1 VIRIVLDTNVI
12 VSALVFGD
20 VPRGI
25 LELAG
30 AGQCQLFYSEPIQ
43 TEVRR
48 VLSEKFEWPQAMLQE
63 ALAVLWSMGKLV
75 VPRTTVD
82 AVPHVPDDNRI
93 LEYAVEAQAQ
103 VVVFGDHHLLA
114 LQKYKSIPIVTPRE
128 FIELF
133 LAP

>member
-1 VIRIVLDTNVI
+1 MPTLLLRANPNR
-12 VSALVFGD
+12 SP
-20 VPRGI
+20 PRPLG
-25 LELAG
+25 
-30 AGQCQLFYSEPIQ
+30 
-43 TEVRR
+43 
-48 VLSEKFEWPQAMLQE
+48 KFEWPQAMLQE

-82 AVPHVPDDNRI
+82 AVPHDPDDNRI

-103 VVVFGDHHLLA
+103 SWSSGTTTCWPAKV
-114 LQKYKSIPIVTPRE
+114 QSIPLRSSPLE